1 MADGLRGFS
10 GGSAGYLFRLVDG
23 VWTIVDTDG
32 TNGLDPDFTFVDT
45 QSLGFAGGVVKVAS
59 HQQVAPTLVQD
70 DGAGVLQ
77 SSPVI
82 AALPGGGY
90 VITVLMSLDPFK
102 KLMPSTTLYEVSALV
117 TRDGKFI
124 IRTMDQAN
132 RVGTPGSKYLQA
144 AVAGG
149 KQHGISDEIVVR

>member
-1 MADGLRGFS
+1 MAGNAS
-10 GGSAGYLFRLVDG
+10 WISSVINLVN
-23 VWTIVDTDG
+23 TIV
-32 TNGLDPDFTFVDT
+32 
-45 QSLGFAGGVVKVAS
+45 
-59 HQQVAPTLVQD
+59 
-70 DGAGVLQ
+70 GAGVLA
-77 SSPVI
+77 SAPKPAPRATLIGDVVRDGAGCPCVALER
-82 AALPGGGY
+82 AAPGPGGGY